1 MYMNSSSVPRIA
13 VLTWFTSAAIA
24 LLTNGVAGAADQAPP
39 QGAAISL
46 SEPYTVRSG
55 GARDATV
62 AFDSGSGRAYIA
74 WAQEVPPT
82 AKAKKAQHTEQRLV
96 VLLARSAD
104 GGKTFDEPST
114 VSVPTDRVTTAAV
127 SAAKVQVGPKGEVYV
142 MYPHQDPTFKILG
155 MNVREQVRFVRSL
168 DGARTFEAP
177 IEIGSI
183 ASEGVATSLGMIN
196 LFASPD
202 GTLYASWLDTRA
214 TFAYAARHHEW
225 PGLRQYS
232 SQLRVARSVDGGRG
246 FERSVI
252 AAAPTCV
259 CCGTHVAQGSAGPV
273 YASTRGIEWPDPG
286 EEAESV
292 RDIIVAHSDD
302 HGLTWSAAGK
312 IHDDGFRINTCPDVT
327 AGLAVDS
334 SQRLHA
340 AWYTGSEKGP
350 GMYYAISSDQGRSFT
365 APVPLL
371 PEGST
376 PYGGVKLALDSQDNA
391 WIALESR
398 QDDSTTIHLL
408 RIGHDGTVSRAPPW
422 TGRSPDL
429 ARLGD
434 GVIVTWNDGHGS
446 DEESAGGLY
455 SRIAHVETP

>member
-1 MYMNSSSVPRIA
+1 MYVNPSNVPRTSDLARFAA
-13 VLTWFTSAAIA
+13 VAIA
-24 LLTNGVAGAADQAPP
+24 LLANSATNAADEAPP
-39 QGAAISL
+39 EGPAISL
-46 SEPYTVRSG
+46 SEMHTIRSS

-62 AFDSGSGRAYIA
+62 AVDSGSGRAYIT
-74 WAQEVPPT
+74 WAQEVLPI
-82 AKAKKAQHTEQRLV
+82 ARAKKAQRVEPRLV

-114 VSVPTDRVTTAAV
+114 LSVPADRVTSAAV
-127 SAAKVQVGPKGEVYV
+127 SAAKVQVGPRGEVYV
-142 MYPHQDPTFKILG
+142 MYPHQDPRFRILG
-155 MNVREQVRFVRSL
+155 MNVREQVRFLRSL

-177 IEIGSI
+177 IEIGSL
-183 ASEGVATSLGMIN
+183 ATEGVATSLGMIN
-196 LFASPD
+196 LYAASD

-214 TFAYAARHHEW
+214 TFAYASRHHEW

-232 SQLRVARSVDGGRG
+232 SQLRVARSVDGGRA

-273 YASTRGIEWPDPG
+273 YASTRGIEWPDAG

-302 HGLTWSAAGK
+302 HGLTWSAPGK

-327 AGLAVDS
+327 AGLAVDT

-340 AWYTGSEKGP
+340 AWYTGSSKGP

-371 PEGST
+371 PEGSI
-376 PYGGVKLALDSQDNA
+376 PYGGVKLALDGQDNA
-391 WIALESR
+391 WIAVESR

-408 RIGHDGTVSRAPPW
+408 RIGHDGSVSRAPPW

-434 GVIVTWNDGHGS
+434 GVIVTWNDGRAG

-455 SRIAHVETP
+455 ARIARVATP